1 LEHYYKKNTRK
12 AILKNRHA
20 IEKVLE
26 ACHKKYRRYVMKGIE
41 LMKEE
46 HGNIKRL
53 LGVVRKLCINILNG
67 AEVDYEA
74 FYDAIDFIR
83 NYADKHH
90 HGKEESILFK
100 EMIEKLDE
108 KINRAPVQGMYAEHD
123 LARLFVSN
131 LEEALKRVKDGDMDS
146 RVDIIANAI
155 AYTDLL
161 NRHIYKEDNA
171 IYTFAEKKLSAESLN
186 YVEEEC
192 EKFEKA
198 AADEG
203 VQQKYLK
210 ILEKLEAK
218 AK

>member
-1 LEHYYKKNTRK
+1 
-12 AILKNRHA
+12 
-20 IEKVLE
+20 
-26 ACHKKYRRYVMKGIE
+26 
-41 LMKEE
+41 
-46 HGNIKRL
+46 
-53 LGVVRKLCINILNG
+53 
-67 AEVDYEA
+67 
-74 FYDAIDFIR
+74 
-83 NYADKHH
+83 
-90 HGKEESILFK
+90 
-100 EMIEKLDE
+100 
-108 KINRAPVQGMYAEHD
+108 
-123 LARLFVSN
+123 
-131 LEEALKRVKDGDMDS
+131 
-146 RVDIIANAI
+146 VDIIANAI